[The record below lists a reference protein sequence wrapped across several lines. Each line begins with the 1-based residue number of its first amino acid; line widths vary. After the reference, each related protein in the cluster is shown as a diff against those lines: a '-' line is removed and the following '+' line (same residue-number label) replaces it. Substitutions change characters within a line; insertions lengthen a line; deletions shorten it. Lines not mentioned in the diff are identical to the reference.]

1 MRVHMMN
8 KGGHSCFSCAW
19 IFFPFQMPACSQEMA
34 EIVPKRN
41 TTRIKDKICYPSWP
55 HTSNVIDLDE
65 KTLPDN
71 SHFMKRADLS
81 QLIVMAS

>member
-1 MRVHMMN
+1 
-8 KGGHSCFSCAW
+8 
-19 IFFPFQMPACSQEMA
+19 MA
-34 EIVPKRN
+34 EIEPKRN
-41 TTRIKDKICYPSWP
+41 MTRIKDKIFYPSRP

>member
-1 MRVHMMN
+1 
-8 KGGHSCFSCAW
+8 
-19 IFFPFQMPACSQEMA
+19 MA
-34 EIVPKRN
+34 EIEPKRN
-41 TTRIKDKICYPSWP
+41 MTRIKDKICYPSRP

-65 KTLPDN
+65 KTLRDN